1 MRICS
6 VEGTISI
13 THSCCFGG
21 NRLRPHHLNLLK
33 NSLYKLGNTGA
44 SNFKSADKGFQVQR
58 NFDIKFQL
66 RRKVWREERQRRYT
80 EEDFVV
86 WGGRAVRN
94 FIFVGLGIVVVS
106 VRWIWVRDGD
116 GNGDVV
122 AQDDVANA

>member
-1 MRICS
+1 M
-6 VEGTISI
+6 
-13 THSCCFGG
+13 
-21 NRLRPHHLNLLK
+21 
-33 NSLYKLGNTGA
+33 
-44 SNFKSADKGFQVQR
+44 
-58 NFDIKFQL
+58 
-66 RRKVWREERQRRYT
+66 WREERQRRYT